1 MIDIHGVILSAI
13 SGSIDRIFAEP
24 GEICISDDLIA
35 EIRKSPGP
43 LLEIC
48 VDSPGGDFQAA
59 CAISAAVS
67 DWLQSHRD
75 GRVVCFVG
83 SLACSAAAY
92 FLASLPLERVEIYA
106 HRNSLL
112 MFHGTHSDCHDA
124 GASAM
129 RDNARSLELCDRMIR
144 DALLFRS
151 TVPPST
157 IDAWLSEGRA
167 GWLSAEEAKAYHILD
182 AILDADADPLVF
194 SPETTN
200 ALEKTAMNLPY
211 LRSLIRNLKNQEP
224 ATQKPD
230 PCTGSAEPVPG
241 GAHEPTDPAR
251 IPADPQNSQDPA
263 IPEDPAE
270 EPKDPK
276 ASPEPG
282 TVENAEELETLKET
296 VSALQEAVAE
306 LQEKLL
312 TANAQAEEAKEVAN
326 KLTSGLRGTSSPA
339 ANSAAGKTFQ
349 DALNEYRSSHP
360 TTRYAE
366 AYAAVAK
373 ANPALYMTLFQD

>member
-13 SGSIDRIFAEP
+13 SGSIDRIFASP
-24 GEICISDDLIA
+24 GEICISDELIS

-43 LLEIC
+43 LLEIG

-83 SLACSAAAY
+83 SMACSAAAY

-106 HRNSLL
+106 HRNSIL

-144 DALLFRS
+144 DALLYRS
-151 TVPPST
+151 TVPPAT
-157 IDAWLSEGRA
+157 IDAWLLEGRA

-182 AILDADADPLVF
+182 EILDADADPLVF
-194 SPETTN
+194 SPATTQ
-200 ALEKTAMNLPY
+200 ALETTAMNLPY
-211 LRSLIRNLKNQEP
+211 LRSLIRNLKNQTP
-224 ATQKPD
+224 APQKTE

-241 GAHEPTDPAR
+241 GAPEPQDPAK
-251 IPADPQNSQDPA
+251 IPEAPQNSQDPA
-263 IPEDPAE
+263 APGGSAE
-270 EPKDPK
+270 EPKDPE

-282 TVENAEELETLKET
+282 PVENAEELETLKET
-296 VSALQEAVAE
+296 VSALQAAVAE

-326 KLTSGLRGTSSPA
+326 KLTAGLRGASSPA

-349 DALNEYRSSHP
+349 DVLKEYRNANP
-360 TTRYAE
+360 TVRYAE

-373 ANPALYMTLFQD
+373 AHPALYHALFQN